1 MRHRILC
8 ALTLVAAGALA
19 ASSQAYLEITGRGD
33 ARIPVAVPAF
43 AAAPGSEQLAAE
55 MTAVVQYD
63 LDFTGEFILLP
74 DSRFPPGFTQL
85 PADATQIAF
94 NAWQS
99 TGSQFLVY
107 AYITQD
113 AANVVAECRLFDL
126 RTGDQV
132 MGTRLSSPLKWV
144 RDVAHQYSDEILRFL
159 TGEPGIART
168 EIVFSG
174 GGSGKKE
181 IYVAD
186 YDGARVTQV
195 TKHGSISIKPKFSP
209 DGTKIAYLSYKDRYP
224 FLYVY
229 DRNSGVSTPLSKNV
243 GLNASPAWAPD
254 GRRLALV
261 LSKDG
266 NTEIYIKNADGSGE
280 QRLTNNS
287 YGDTSPCFSPDGSRV
302 AFVSDRL
309 GSPQIFV
316 VSASGGE
323 AQRLSFQG
331 GSAYDPVWSPDGSRI
346 AYVAQVSG
354 AGLEIFVMNADG
366 SNPVQV
372 TNSPGTNESPSWS
385 ADSRHVIF
393 MSSRR
398 GKSELWTVS
407 LTDRLETRPVPNLS
421 MACEGPY
428 WGPRRSTEGLP

>member
-1 MRHRILC
+1 MRHAVC
-8 ALTLVAAGALA
+8 FVALIAITSMLAAGQVGLD
-19 ASSQAYLEITGRGD
+19 ITRAGD
-33 ARIPVAVPAF
+33 SRIPIAVPPF

-55 MTAVVQYD
+55 MTGCVRYD
-63 LDFTGEFILLP
+63 LDFTGQFILLP
-74 DSRFPPGFTQL
+74 DNRFPAGFAGLT
-85 PADATQIAF
+85 ADATQIAF

-99 TGSQFLVY
+99 TGVQFLAY
-107 AYITQD
+107 AYITQEGG
-113 AANVVAECRLFDL
+113 NVVAECRLFDV

-132 MGTRLSSPLKWV
+132 MGTRLSSPTKWT

-174 GGSGKKE
+174 GTPGNKE
-181 IYVAD
+181 IYVSD
-186 YDGARVTQV
+186 YDGARATQV

-229 DRNSGVSTPLSKNV
+229 DRNTGVSTPLSKNV

-254 GRRLALV
+254 GRRLALT

-266 NTEIYIKNADGSGE
+266 NTEIYLKNADGSGE
-280 QRLTNNS
+280 QRLTNNTF
-287 YGDTSPCFSPDGSRV
+287 GDTSPCFSPDGSRI

-316 VSASGGE
+316 MSANGGD

-331 GSAYDPVWSPDGSRI
+331 GSAYDPVWSPDGLRI
-346 AYVAQVSG
+346 AYVAQTR

-366 SNPVQV
+366 SNPVQI
-372 TNSPGTNESPSWS
+372 TNSSGSNESPSWS
-385 ADSRHVIF
+385 ADSQHVIF
-393 MSSRR
+393 TSSRR
-398 GKSELWTVS
+398 GRSELWTVT
-407 LTDRLETRPVPNLS
+407 LTDRLETRPVPNLTLAS
-421 MACEGPY
+421 EGPY
-428 WGPRRSTEGLP
+428 WGPRRSAEGLP

>member
-1 MRHRILC
+1 MNQRTMGILC
-8 ALTLVAAGALA
+8 LAFLSVAAW
-19 ASSQAYLEITGRGD
+19 SQVQGTIVAPGD
-33 ARIPVAVPAF
+33 TRIPIAVPKF
-43 AAAPGSEQLAAE
+43 AAAPGSESLAAE
-55 MTAVVQYD
+55 MTGAVRYD
-63 LDFTGEFILLP
+63 LEFTGEFILIP
-74 DSRFPPGFTQL
+74 ENRFPVGFTGL
-85 PADATQIAF
+85 TADATQLSF

-99 TGSQFLVY
+99 SGAQFLAY
-107 AYITQD
+107 AYITEEGG
-113 AANVVAECRLFDL
+113 NVVAECRLFDV

-132 MGTRLSSPLKWV
+132 MGTRLSSPVKWA

-174 GGSGKKE
+174 GTAGQKE
-181 IYVAD
+181 IYVSD
-186 YDGARVTQV
+186 YDGARLTQV
-195 TKHGSISIKPKFSP
+195 TKHASISIKPKFSP

-229 DRNSGVSTPLSKNV
+229 DRNTGVSVPLSKNV

-287 YGDTSPCFSPDGSRV
+287 HGDTSPCFSPDGSKI

-309 GSPQIFV
+309 GAPQIFV
-316 VSASGGE
+316 IGANGGE
-323 AQRLSFQG
+323 AKRLSFQG
-331 GSAYDPVWSPDGSRI
+331 GSAYDPVWSPDGNRI
-346 AYVAQVSG
+346 AYVAQTSG
-354 AGLEIFVMNADG
+354 EGLEIFVMSADG
-366 SNPVQV
+366 SNAMRV
-372 TNSPGTNESPSWS
+372 TNSSGSNESPSWS

-398 GKSELWTVS
+398 GKPELWTVTLS
-407 LTDRLETRPVPNLS
+407 DRLETRPVPNMS

-428 WGPRRSTEGLP
+428 WGPRRSAEGLP